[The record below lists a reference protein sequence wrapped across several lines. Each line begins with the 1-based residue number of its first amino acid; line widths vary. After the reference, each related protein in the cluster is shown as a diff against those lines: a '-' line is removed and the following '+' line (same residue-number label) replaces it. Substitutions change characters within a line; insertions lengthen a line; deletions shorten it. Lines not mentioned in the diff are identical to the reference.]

1 MSTTRYKIRLWEYDG
16 EASVANAVTFDS
28 FAEAEA
34 RFNDLRVSEEMPCVE
49 FIKERIANG
58 CIIGDEVLNVRQ
70 FTSVFDAITKD
81 KPTLA
86 GFLRSIPVIEAPW
99 DAALQKRY
107 CSSCAAE
114 NCDACANEQ
123 FRNNPEWWLSLPA
136 ADTGTTTADRAR
148 GALAVLQDADGKF
161 ICEVPCGYI
170 VEQTASAHKPRRIQA
185 QRRRRAMLR
194 RRVALTVALL
204 TVAAL
209 LAALMPWS
217 GSGAADKQKDTTAGT
232 LEEVHQPTAVLLPS
246 SGTVAGYV
254 PNAAEVEELAKLIYG
269 EAGIVP
275 STTEQAAVAWCVL
288 NRVDDPRFPDTVL
301 EVIEAPYQFSGY
313 DPEYPVKEEFAL
325 LAADVLTRYRA
336 ERDGEENVGRV
347 LPAEYCFFT
356 GDGRRNHFTTEWK
369 STDCFGWTL
378 ESPYTD

>member
-28 FAEAEA
+28 FDEAQA

-86 GFLRSIPVIEAPW
+86 GFLRSLPVIEAPW
-99 DAALQKRY
+99 DAAFQKRY
-107 CSSCAAE
+107 CSSCTAE

-123 FRNNPEWWLSLPA
+123 FRNNPEWWLSLPVA
-136 ADTGTTTADRAR
+136 ERKRKADRAR

-194 RRVALTVALL
+194 RRVALTVAVL

-217 GSGAADKQKDTTAGT
+217 GSGAADKPKDTTAGM

-246 SGTVAGYV
+246 SGTVAEYV
-254 PNAAEVEELAKLIYG
+254 PNAAEVEALAKLIYG

-369 STDCFGWTL
+369 STDRFGWTL

>member
-28 FAEAEA
+28 FDEAKA
-34 RFNDLRVSEEMPCVE
+34 RFNDLHVSEEMPCVE

-70 FTSVFDAITKD
+70 FTSVFDAITKEAH
-81 KPTLA
+81 A
-86 GFLRSIPVIEAPW
+86 GGLP
-99 DAALQKRY
+99 
-107 CSSCAAE
+107 
-114 NCDACANEQ
+114 
-123 FRNNPEWWLSLPA
+123 SLPSGHRSA
-136 ADTGTTTADRAR
+136 VGRRVSRTLLRRVRRGQLRRLPEREVPEQSGMVAFPSGGGGGTMTAERAR

-217 GSGAADKQKDTTAGT
+217 GSGAADKPKDTTAGT
-232 LEEVHQPTAVLLPS
+232 LEEVHQPTDVLLPS

-254 PNAAEVEELAKLIYG
+254 PNAAEVEALAKLIYG

-275 STTEQAAVAWCVL
+275 STTEQAAVVWCVL

-378 ESPYTD
+378 ESPYTN

>member
-1 MSTTRYKIRLWEYDG
+1 M
-16 EASVANAVTFDS
+16 
-28 FAEAEA
+28 
-34 RFNDLRVSEEMPCVE
+34 
-49 FIKERIANG
+49 
-58 CIIGDEVLNVRQ
+58 
-70 FTSVFDAITKD
+70 
-81 KPTLA
+81 
-86 GFLRSIPVIEAPW
+86 
-99 DAALQKRY
+99 
-107 CSSCAAE
+107 
-114 NCDACANEQ
+114 
-123 FRNNPEWWLSLPA
+123 
-136 ADTGTTTADRAR
+136 TADRAR
-148 GALAVLQDADGKF
+148 RALAVLQDADGKF

-217 GSGAADKQKDTTAGT
+217 GSGAADKPKDTTAGT

-254 PNAAEVEELAKLIYG
+254 PNTAEVEALAKLIYG

-275 STTEQAAVAWCVL
+275 STTEQAAVVWCVL

-336 ERDGEENVGRV
+336 ERDGERTFPEIVALIHSEVSEALEEYRDGKPLLYFPCNAGGVCCEEDGSAHCGSRPYDLENPNARCSAQSKKPEGIAAELADVIIRVLDYCAYAGIDIENVLEV
-347 LPAEYCFFT
+347 KHEY
-356 GDGRRNHFTTEWK
+356 NK
-369 STDCFGWTL
+369 SR
-378 ESPYTD
+378 PYRHGGKKC

>member
-1 MSTTRYKIRLWEYDG
+1 M
-16 EASVANAVTFDS
+16 
-28 FAEAEA
+28 
-34 RFNDLRVSEEMPCVE
+34 
-49 FIKERIANG
+49 
-58 CIIGDEVLNVRQ
+58 
-70 FTSVFDAITKD
+70 
-81 KPTLA
+81 
-86 GFLRSIPVIEAPW
+86 
-99 DAALQKRY
+99 
-107 CSSCAAE
+107 
-114 NCDACANEQ
+114 
-123 FRNNPEWWLSLPA
+123 
-136 ADTGTTTADRAR
+136 TADRAR

-161 ICEVPCGYI
+161 LCEVALRLHSRADSQRTQAPADTGTT
-170 VEQTASAHKPRRIQA
+170 TAAGNV
-185 QRRRRAMLR
+185 R
-194 RRVALTVALL
+194 RRVALTVAVL

-217 GSGAADKQKDTTAGT
+217 GSGAADKPKDTTAGT

-246 SGTVAGYV
+246 SGTVAEYV
-254 PNAAEVEELAKLIYG
+254 PNAAEVEALAKLIYG

-336 ERDGEENVGRV
+336 ELDGEENVGRV

>member
-1 MSTTRYKIRLWEYDG
+1 M
-16 EASVANAVTFDS
+16 
-28 FAEAEA
+28 
-34 RFNDLRVSEEMPCVE
+34 
-49 FIKERIANG
+49 
-58 CIIGDEVLNVRQ
+58 
-70 FTSVFDAITKD
+70 
-81 KPTLA
+81 
-86 GFLRSIPVIEAPW
+86 
-99 DAALQKRY
+99 
-107 CSSCAAE
+107 
-114 NCDACANEQ
+114 
-123 FRNNPEWWLSLPA
+123 
-136 ADTGTTTADRAR
+136 TADRAR

-217 GSGAADKQKDTTAGT
+217 GSGAADKPKDTTAGT
-232 LEEVHQPTAVLLPS
+232 FEEVHQPTSVLLPS

-254 PNAAEVEELAKLIYG
+254 PNAAEVEALAKLIYG

-275 STTEQAAVAWCVL
+275 STTEQAAVVWCVL

-325 LAADVLTRYRA
+325 LAADVLHDTARSGTA
-336 ERDGEENVGRV
+336 KKTSGG
-347 LPAEYCFFT
+347 CF
-356 GDGRRNHFTTEWK
+356 RRNTASSRATGGAITSRQNGKVRIASAGRLKARTQIER
-369 STDCFGWTL
+369 SGTR
-378 ESPYTD
+378 

>member
-1 MSTTRYKIRLWEYDG
+1 M
-16 EASVANAVTFDS
+16 
-28 FAEAEA
+28 
-34 RFNDLRVSEEMPCVE
+34 
-49 FIKERIANG
+49 
-58 CIIGDEVLNVRQ
+58 
-70 FTSVFDAITKD
+70 
-81 KPTLA
+81 
-86 GFLRSIPVIEAPW
+86 
-99 DAALQKRY
+99 
-107 CSSCAAE
+107 
-114 NCDACANEQ
+114 
-123 FRNNPEWWLSLPA
+123 
-136 ADTGTTTADRAR
+136 TADRAR

-204 TVAAL
+204 TVATI

-217 GSGAADKQKDTTAGT
+217 G
-232 LEEVHQPTAVLLPS
+232 
-246 SGTVAGYV
+246 TVAEYV
-254 PNAAEVEELAKLIYG
+254 PNAAEVEALAKLIYG
-269 EAGIVP
+269 VAGIVP
-275 STTEQAAVAWCVL
+275 STTEQAAVVWCVL

-313 DPEYPVKEEFAL
+313 DPEYPVKEEFAI

-336 ERDGEENVGRV
+336 ELDGEENVGRV